1 MSLAIEVS
9 TGCWILRH
17 VRIVHDLIP
26 CLGKSRNSAN
36 ATHATPTESQPSQSN
51 QPRVTAPLVLDIS
64 ATRTYPFRSIM
75 SDATDTKEK
84 VKTFILNEFL
94 PDSEPDE
101 LEDDTPLRSG
111 GILNSIATLR
121 LTSFLEEEFDIKIE
135 AHEMGEFDTVEEIV
149 ALVTEKQ

>member
-1 MSLAIEVS
+1 M
-9 TGCWILRH
+9 
-17 VRIVHDLIP
+17 
-26 CLGKSRNSAN
+26 
-36 ATHATPTESQPSQSN
+36 
-51 QPRVTAPLVLDIS
+51 PLVLDIS
-64 ATRTYPFRSIM
+64 ATRNYQFRSIM
-75 SDATDTKEK
+75 SDATDIKEK

-121 LTSFLEEEFDIKIE
+121 LTSFLEEKFGIKVE